1 MASRWI
7 SVKGIARWAK
17 VYTPDAFM
25 GAENYKIDFAPIDAV
40 EQKKLDDSGIQL
52 TAKKNDEDGLDYI
65 RLRRPTKKVF
75 SDEVTFFAPPEV
87 SGKVTVQY
95 QDENG
100 DRIRQYKKGDKI
112 NRVGEPV
119 EIGNGSTVIANICVY
134 DTVKG
139 KGHRLEGLT
148 VLDLVEYKREEGNGE
163 GERTRTGEHKVKTE
177 TKEVKKSLKE
187 DLNDEIP
194 FGGSS
199 KDEKLPW

>member
-1 MASRWI
+1 MASKWI

-25 GAENYKIDFAPIDAV
+25 GAENYKIDFAPIDAL

-65 RLRRPTKKVF
+65 RLRRPVKKVF
-75 SDEVTFFAPPEV
+75 SDEVTFFAPPEI

-100 DRIRQYKKGDKI
+100 DRLRQYKKGDKI
-112 NRVGEPV
+112 NRVGDPV

-148 VLDLVEYKREEGNGE
+148 VLDLVEYKRDEQKEENSKE
-163 GERTRTGEHKVKTE
+163 LAERQVEERFGKTKIEAKVKE
-177 TKEVKKSLKE
+177 EKKTISE
-187 DLNDEIP
+187 DLND
-194 FGGSS
+194 
-199 KDEKLPW
+199 KLPW